1 MKVFLALFN
10 VPLTGSLVV
19 LLTGWTV
26 PAWGTLSSNF
36 FTSPEKIA
44 NNCTTS
50 QYFKNKKNLYYKLK
64 TVKRIDIYQGNV
76 GAQVDVEIDVG
87 DV

>member
-1 MKVFLALFN
+1 MQKKLFY
-10 VPLTGSLVV
+10 
-19 LLTGWTV
+19 
-26 PAWGTLSSNF
+26 LS
-36 FTSPEKIA
+36 
-44 NNCTTS
+44 
-50 QYFKNKKNLYYKLK
+50 FKNKKNLYYKLK